1 MIPHQ
6 WPRVIQSKK
15 DYVQHQRDVYGPI
28 QLNSVDDYI
37 SEQHHGDIAPKSYGK
52 EELLTYIARQSKQK
66 FRYWNYTCGTRLL
79 AENCQASTQ
88 LKEQNIRRILA
99 SVKDAVEEYRTFRRH
114 MAFFHLLQRA
124 RYERRNTIRR

>member
-52 EELLTYIARQSKQK
+52 EELLTYIARQSKK
-66 FRYWNYTCGTRLL
+66 NLGIGIIPVEPAYWL
-79 AENCQASTQ
+79 
-88 LKEQNIRRILA
+88 
-99 SVKDAVEEYRTFRRH
+99 RTVRQV
-114 MAFFHLLQRA
+114 LS
-124 RYERRNTIRR
+124 